1 MTPGGPLVQKWR
13 GWAARF
19 AALQPRE
26 KAMVIGA
33 TAFAILFG
41 GYSFWIEPAQLQKA
55 RLAKTVEQ
63 QRAEQAQLSAQL
75 VALAGKAGDPDA
87 ANRAALERL
96 QQEKARADGEIGQ
109 YDGLLVPPQAA
120 ANLLQTLLARHRGLT
135 LVGLATLPAQ
145 PLVAVPGGDEAGA
158 NAPAPMAG
166 NLYKHGIEIRLRG
179 SFHELLA
186 YVAELEGGPQKLLW
200 GGMRLTSR
208 YPVSELTLTLYTLSR
223 ESAWL
228 VV

>member
-1 MTPGGPLVQKWR
+1 MKPGGPLIAKWQA
-13 GWAARF
+13 GSARF

-26 KAMVIGA
+26 KVMVVGA
-33 TAFAILFG
+33 TVFAILFG
-41 GYSFWIEPAQLQKA
+41 GHAFWIEPAQLQKA

-75 VALAGKAGDPDA
+75 AALAGKAGDPDA

-96 QQEKARADGEIGQ
+96 QQDKARADDEIGQ
-109 YDGLLVPPQAA
+109 YDRWLVPPQAA

-135 LVGLATLPAQ
+135 LVSLTTLPVS
-145 PLVAVPGGDEAGA
+145 PLVAVRDGDEGA
-158 NAPAPMAG
+158 DVPAAMAG

-200 GGMRLTSR
+200 GGMRLTSQ
-208 YPVSELTLTLYTLSR
+208 YPVSELTLTIYTLSG